1 MQEDPFVFSFASIY
15 NAPPHE
21 LDSRVGRLVKLI
33 FKELRLIEWASVVWE
48 GLSGMDYCLILFVL
62 RVQAP
67 ARCPVEMNDCQRTQ
81 RWNNSSSFSLDG
93 RLALSDIDAAKL
105 QRGDLRSRDRS

>member
-48 GLSGMDYCLILFVL
+48 GAFWYGLLSYPL
-62 RVQAP
+62 RP
-67 ARCPVEMNDCQRTQ
+67 ASPSPGTVP
-81 RWNNSSSFSLDG
+81 L
-93 RLALSDIDAAKL
+93 
-105 QRGDLRSRDRS
+105 GDE